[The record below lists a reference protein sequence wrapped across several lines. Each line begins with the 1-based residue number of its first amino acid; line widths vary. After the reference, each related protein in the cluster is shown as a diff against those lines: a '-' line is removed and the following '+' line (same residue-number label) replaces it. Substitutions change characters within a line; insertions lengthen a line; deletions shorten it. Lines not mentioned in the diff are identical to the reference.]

1 MKFTKLAGKEG
12 NKVVKIAITHLEMGP
27 ETPQPLPACDVQ
39 LDKSMSCPFK
49 GLTQTEE
56 PQYKDDT
63 SPQ

>member
-1 MKFTKLAGKEG
+1 MKFTKPAGKEA
-12 NKVVKIAITHLEMGP
+12 NKVVKVAITHLEIGP
-27 ETPQPLPACDVQ
+27 ETPQPLPACE

-63 SPQ
+63 PPE